1 MLALAMDVMFAIVFG
16 PERSLCNFGLYY
28 SLLAMVQ
35 HIEIVVA
42 RSSMWSNRYFAIC
55 PWICAAWLCGN
66 IRQASDTQDG
76 HQTHKTSIK
85 HIKQASDT

>member
-42 RSSMWSNRYFAIC
+42 RSSMWSNRYFEIC

-66 IRQASDTQDG
+66 ICKQKLFRSCNCKQLCGTG
-76 HQTHKTSIK
+76 HGQT
-85 HIKQASDT
+85 D